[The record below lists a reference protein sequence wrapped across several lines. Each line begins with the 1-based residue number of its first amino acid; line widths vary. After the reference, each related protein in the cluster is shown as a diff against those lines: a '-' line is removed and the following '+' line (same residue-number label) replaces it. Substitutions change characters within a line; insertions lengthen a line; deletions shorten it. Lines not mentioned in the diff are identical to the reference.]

1 MNLKLGNNECT
12 FARWKVASLPML
24 VTLSFQVCIWLL
36 YNDHENLL
44 VIDQQINLHTAFQ
57 SNTLHTWCFQCNIIV
72 HWSIILWHLHKRIQ
86 ETALICSRTA
96 GLDIFLD
103 LWKNP
108 EPCTKLKFMGVH
120 FVEDVTA
127 PRCAAHVGA
136 EASRSFGSS
145 LRHPPLLLLWQTHPS
160 FTMFAALFTHNYS
173 LFLFVRHIF
182 SVRFWCGFHVHQIHP
197 NIHAVTIFL
206 IMIIAF
212 LVVTFFYY
220 CRDVRGLNFPTEH
233 QNIEH
238 RHRLHLHLHYRHYHH
253 HHHHHH

>member
-96 GLDIFLD
+96 ELDICLD

-197 NIHAVTIFL
+197 NIR
-206 IMIIAF
+206 
-212 LVVTFFYY
+212 
-220 CRDVRGLNFPTEH
+220 C
-233 QNIEH
+233 
-238 RHRLHLHLHYRHYHH
+238 
-253 HHHHHH
+253 

>member
-44 VIDQQINLHTAFQ
+44 VIDQQINLHTAFK
-57 SNTLHTWCFQCNIIV
+57 V
-72 HWSIILWHLHKRIQ
+72 ILYTHDVCSVILLYTDRSYCD
-86 ETALICSRTA
+86 ICIR
-96 GLDIFLD
+96 GFRRLLWFVPEQPD

-145 LRHPPLLLLWQTHPS
+145 LRHPPLPPFLHCVFSSLLLLSS
-160 FTMFAALFTHNYS
+160 FFHNVCLTALS
-173 LFLFVRHIF
+173 FLART
-182 SVRFWCGFHVHQIHP
+182 S
-197 NIHAVTIFL
+197 
-206 IMIIAF
+206 
-212 LVVTFFYY
+212 
-220 CRDVRGLNFPTEH
+220 
-233 QNIEH
+233 
-238 RHRLHLHLHYRHYHH
+238 
-253 HHHHHH
+253 